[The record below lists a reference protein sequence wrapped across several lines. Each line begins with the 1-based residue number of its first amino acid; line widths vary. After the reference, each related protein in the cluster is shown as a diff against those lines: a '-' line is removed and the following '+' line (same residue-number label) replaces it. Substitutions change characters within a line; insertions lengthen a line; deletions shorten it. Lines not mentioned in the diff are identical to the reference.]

1 MPPPG
6 SGGAPPPPANNLGAL
21 PPVSAPPQR
30 LSAPGGAA
38 QRNTPLPPPTITPLR
53 PPAPAVLPPPAAPP
67 HANAGA
73 APDKPKKVKGAA
85 VDMDWDDEEESTHV
99 YDKQTHDIMPNA
111 VRPAAGAPAPQQAKV
126 GAAAA
131 LLASSG
137 GTAAAAK
144 TMPPAVAPTMPLPP
158 PQQYIPAQAVPAP
171 PRHTADEPTYIRP
184 RPERGGSKVGAI
196 LGALALLA
204 VVGLAVFIFFP
215 RSGQFKIDIKAKD
228 GSAIAKA
235 EIFVDGQKKCDTAP
249 CVVTDLSPGP
259 KTIKVVAPG
268 VAASEP
274 VTETIEGGK
283 EKLVFITIDGASGT
297 PSAVVGEKTS
307 GIKAT
312 SAQAGVKIFVDG
324 ENKGMLPVELKIP
337 AGSHKLRFEG
347 SDKYQPLDQ
356 PVDIAANEM
365 KDLGAIKLKV
375 LKGQVTLDLVTTG
388 AAVTLLSQGAKRIE
402 KKVPDAL
409 WKSPPVKLDI
419 DPSESWKLM
428 AVKKGFQDFSQD
440 LSFDDGQAEKT
451 IRIELFEVGKVPVA
465 PPTTPGP
472 IGVKPPDT
480 PPTTPTTPPTAA
492 GGSGLLNINS
502 IPVSKVLLDGRPIG
516 STPKVGV
523 SVPVG
528 SHTVTFVH
536 PDKGRKTISVTVKS
550 GETKT
555 AAVKF

>member
-1 MPPPG
+1 MP
-6 SGGAPPPPANNLGAL
+6 
-21 PPVSAPPQR
+21 Q
-30 LSAPGGAA
+30 
-38 QRNTPLPPPTITPLR
+38 
-53 PPAPAVLPPPAAPP
+53 
-67 HANAGA
+67 H
-73 APDKPKKVKGAA
+73 
-85 VDMDWDDEEESTHV
+85 
-99 YDKQTHDIMPNA
+99 
-111 VRPAAGAPAPQQAKV
+111 QQ
-126 GAAAA
+126 
-131 LLASSG
+131 
-137 GTAAAAK
+137 
-144 TMPPAVAPTMPLPP
+144 
-158 PQQYIPAQAVPAP
+158 QQYIPPQAVPAP
-171 PRHTADEPTYIRP
+171 PRHTADEPTHIRP
-184 RPERGGSKVGAI
+184 RPERGGGSKVGAI

-215 RSGQFKIDIKAKD
+215 RTGQFKIDIKAKD

-268 VAASEP
+268 VPASEP

-297 PSAVVGEKTS
+297 PTLVAGEKTS

-312 SAQAGVKIFVDG
+312 SAQSGVKIIVDG
-324 ENKGMLPVELKIP
+324 ENKGMPPVELKLP
-337 AGSHKLRFEG
+337 AGAHKLRFEG

-428 AVKKGFQDFSQD
+428 ATKKGFQDFSQD

-451 IRIELFEVGKVPVA
+451 IRIELFEVGKVPAV
-465 PPTTPGP
+465 PPTTVTGP
-472 IGVKPPDT
+472 IGVRPPDTGT
-480 PPTTPTTPPTAA
+480 PPTTPTTAPAP
-492 GGSGLLNINS
+492 GGSGMLNINS

-536 PDKGRKTISVTVKS
+536 PEKGRKTISVSVKA